1 MCMNQENKNKIAVI
15 GHTKGIGKA
24 ISDLYKTKKYEVI
37 GLSRSNGYDLLN
49 EQEKIMEQ
57 IEDCNLV
64 VINAHAGRGQLT
76 LLKRIYGLHA
86 FDRMK
91 VAVITSTSG
100 TDEGQ
105 DFNEFESWN
114 KFEYVQYCEIK
125 KELMAYILELQEE
138 LISKPLSVYDVC
150 PDVVDTDMT
159 KGLWEDL
166 PKLKAEEVAE
176 AVRYCFESTFNV
188 NKIVIQKN
196 AR

>member
-1 MCMNQENKNKIAVI
+1 MNLKKNKIAVI
-15 GHTKGIGKA
+15 GHSRGIGKA
-24 ISDLYKTKKYEVI
+24 ICDLYRKKKYNVV
-37 GLSRSNGYDLLN
+37 GMSKSNGFDLVHD
-49 EQEKIMEQ
+49 QEKILEEMQ
-57 IEDCNLV
+57 DCSLV
-64 VINAHAGRGQLT
+64 VLNAHSDRGQLT
-76 LLKRIYGLHA
+76 LLKKIYGRHS
-86 FDRMK
+86 FDKMK

-159 KGLWEDL
+159 KGVWENL
-166 PKLKAEEVAE
+166 PKLTAEEVAD